1 VQLKHE
7 VVQKALGR
15 ITHSLGSWCGCW
27 LRWLLLLRLLAA
39 LAALGAD
46 AADCLLIACCCR
58 CSLCVNV

>member
-27 LRWLLLLRLLAA
+27 LRLLLLLRLLAA
-39 LAALGAD
+39 LAALA
-46 AADCLLIACCCR
+46 AADCLLLPLLSVCEY
-58 CSLCVNV
+58 VNV